1 MEKELKT
8 ISKKINLK
16 LLNQLNEQLE
26 KYNSLI
32 EKGKKILEELH
43 SKINEKIK
51 NEQFDNLEE
60 DFDKERN
67 GRKSLR
73 KFQLTKKNIE
83 TQIEELNKGKN
94 LEKEMNEENEKTEDK
109 EIVSVEK
116 EDLNNLNPESENYNA
131 LKYLYT
137 LINDTIDKIESNEI
151 EIQENIEKA
160 KNELKEGNKI
170 QAKNYLTEKKKI
182 EELNKVYLLN
192 INIYRN
198 HVQDFIDN

>member
-73 KFQLTKKNIE
+73 KFQLSKKNIE

-109 EIVSVEK
+109 KIVSVEK

>member
-83 TQIEELNKGKN
+83 TQMEELNKGKN

-116 EDLNNLNPESENYNA
+116 EDLNNLDPESENYNA

>member
-116 EDLNNLNPESENYNA
+116 EDLNNLAPESENYNA

-160 KNELKEGNKI
+160 KNKLKEGNKI

>member
-116 EDLNNLNPESENYNA
+116 EDLNNLDPESENYNA

>member
-109 EIVSVEK
+109 EIVSVDK
-116 EDLNNLNPESENYNA
+116 EDLNNLDPESENYNA

>member
-83 TQIEELNKGKN
+83 TQMEELNKGKN

>member
-109 EIVSVEK
+109 KIVSVEK

>member
-83 TQIEELNKGKN
+83 TQMEELNKGKN

-116 EDLNNLNPESENYNA
+116 EDLNNLAPESENYNA

>member
-109 EIVSVEK
+109 EIVSVDK
-116 EDLNNLNPESENYNA
+116 EDLNNLDPESENYNA

-160 KNELKEGNKI
+160 KNELKEGNKN

>member
-83 TQIEELNKGKN
+83 TQMEELNKGKN

-116 EDLNNLNPESENYNA
+116 EDLNNLAPESENCNA

>member
-116 EDLNNLNPESENYNA
+116 EDLNNLAPESENYNA

-137 LINDTIDKIESNEI
+137 LINDTIDKIENNEI

>member
-73 KFQLTKKNIE
+73 KFQ
-83 TQIEELNKGKN
+83 
-94 LEKEMNEENEKTEDK
+94 
-109 EIVSVEK
+109 
-116 EDLNNLNPESENYNA
+116 
-131 LKYLYT
+131 
-137 LINDTIDKIESNEI
+137 
-151 EIQENIEKA
+151 
-160 KNELKEGNKI
+160 
-170 QAKNYLTEKKKI
+170 
-182 EELNKVYLLN
+182 
-192 INIYRN
+192 
-198 HVQDFIDN
+198 

>member
-67 GRKSLR
+67 GKKSLR
-73 KFQLTKKNIE
+73 KFQFTKKNIE

-109 EIVSVEK
+109 EIVSVDK
-116 EDLNNLNPESENYNA
+116 EDLNNLDPESENYNS

-160 KNELKEGNKI
+160 KNELKEGNKN

-182 EELNKVYLLN
+182 EELNKVYLIN

>member
-116 EDLNNLNPESENYNA
+116 EDLNNLAPESENYNA

>member
-1 MEKELKT
+1 
-8 ISKKINLK
+8 
-16 LLNQLNEQLE
+16 
-26 KYNSLI
+26 
-32 EKGKKILEELH
+32 
-43 SKINEKIK
+43 
-51 NEQFDNLEE
+51 
-60 DFDKERN
+60 
-67 GRKSLR
+67 
-73 KFQLTKKNIE
+73 
-83 TQIEELNKGKN
+83 
-94 LEKEMNEENEKTEDK
+94 MNEENEKTEDK

-116 EDLNNLNPESENYNA
+116 EDLNNLDPESENYNA

-137 LINDTIDKIESNEI
+137 LINDTIDKIENNEI

>member
-116 EDLNNLNPESENYNA
+116 EDLNNLAPESENYNA

-151 EIQENIEKA
+151 EIQENTEKA

-170 QAKNYLTEKKKI
+170 LAKNYLTEKKK
-182 EELNKVYLLN
+182 L
-192 INIYRN
+192 RN
-198 HVQDFIDN
+198 

>member
-83 TQIEELNKGKN
+83 TQMEELNKGKN

-116 EDLNNLNPESENYNA
+116 EDLNNLAPESENYNA

-170 QAKNYLTEKKKI
+170 QAKNYLTEKKKS

>member
-116 EDLNNLNPESENYNA
+116 EDLNNLAPESENYNA

-170 QAKNYLTEKKKI
+170 QAKNYLTEKKKS

>member
-83 TQIEELNKGKN
+83 TQMEELNKGKN

-116 EDLNNLNPESENYNA
+116 EDLNNLAPESENYNA

-160 KNELKEGNKI
+160 KNELKEGYKI

>member
-83 TQIEELNKGKN
+83 TQMEELNKGKN

-116 EDLNNLNPESENYNA
+116 EDLNNLAPESENYNA

-170 QAKNYLTEKKKI
+170 QAKNYLTKKKKI

>member
-83 TQIEELNKGKN
+83 TQMEELNKGKN

-116 EDLNNLNPESENYNA
+116 EDLNNLAPESENYNA

-170 QAKNYLTEKKKI
+170 EAKNYLTEKKKI